1 VRKTLARWACRLVNA
16 GMESQHKSY
25 VVGQAEITARP
36 LEAALYLVATPIG
49 NLGDITLRALETL
62 AGCDVLACE
71 DTRVTR
77 VLLDRFAI
85 RQRPVAYH
93 EHNAAEAGPKLIA
106 ALEQGRSVA
115 LVSDA
120 GTPLVSDPGFRLVEQ
135 AQAAG
140 IRVVPIP
147 GPSAVLAALTA
158 SGLPSDAF
166 LFAGFL
172 PVKDGQRRTRLAE
185 LVAVPATLIFFES
198 PRRLADTLAAM
209 SEVYG
214 DRSAAIGREL
224 TKTFEEMR
232 TGTLATL
239 AAHYAQAP
247 TPKGEIVICVGPPEE
262 RAESAEDVDRLLQ
275 SLAAEMPASKAAAE
289 AAKMTGQPKQA
300 LYRRLLELRDG

>member
-1 VRKTLARWACRLVNA
+1 MDIQQKI
-16 GMESQHKSY
+16 Y
-25 VVGQAEITARP
+25 VVGQSEIPARP
-36 LEAALYLVATPIG
+36 LEPALYLVATPIG

-62 AGCDVLACE
+62 AACDVLACE

-77 VLLDRFAI
+77 VLLDRYGI

-93 EHNAAEAGPKLIA
+93 EHNAGEAGPKLIA
-106 ALEQGRSVA
+106 ALEAGKSVA

-140 IRVVPIP
+140 MRVVPIP
-147 GPSAVLAALTA
+147 GPSSVLAALTA

-172 PVKDGQRRTRLAE
+172 PVKDGQRKSRLTE

-198 PRRLADTLAAM
+198 PRRLADTLVAM
-209 SEVYG
+209 AEVYG
-214 DRSAAIGREL
+214 DRRAAIGREL
-224 TKTFEEMR
+224 TKTFEEVR
-232 TGTLATL
+232 TGTLGEL
-239 AAHYAQAP
+239 AAHYADAA
-247 TPKGEIVICVGPPEE
+247 TPKGEVVVCVGPPEE
-262 RAESAEDVDRLLQ
+262 KADVPEDIDRLLV

-289 AAKMTGQPKQA
+289 AARMTGQPKQA
-300 LYRRLLELRDG
+300 LYRRLMDLRDG

>member
-1 VRKTLARWACRLVNA
+1 MDNQAKT
-16 GMESQHKSY
+16 Y

-49 NLGDITLRALETL
+49 NLGDITLRALETI
-62 AGCDVLACE
+62 AAADVLACE

-77 VLLDRFAI
+77 VLLDRYGI

-93 EHNAAEAGPKLIA
+93 EHNATEAGPKLIA
-106 ALEQGRSVA
+106 ALEAGKSVA

-172 PVKDGQRRTRLAE
+172 PVKDGQLRTRLSE
-185 LVAVPATLIFFES
+185 LMAVPATLIFFES
-198 PRRLADTLAAM
+198 PRRVAETLAAM
-209 SEVYG
+209 AEVYG
-214 DRSAAIGREL
+214 DRRAAIGREL

-232 TGTLATL
+232 TGTLAEL
-239 AAHYAQAP
+239 AAHYA
-247 TPKGEIVICVGPPEE
+247 
-262 RAESAEDVDRLLQ
+262 
-275 SLAAEMPASKAAAE
+275 E
-289 AAKMTGQPKQA
+289 AADAEGRDRG
-300 LYRRLLELRDG
+300 LRRSAGGKG